1 MAVKIVR
8 NGGKFNGSHTTLT
21 ATAAEIADIA
31 NASPEVYKIS
41 IGIIESGLR
50 AVAGQKRLKIQID
63 GHHILLK
70 VRGNI
75 NHQELYIYSRNIPE
89 AIDFIAKKAEE
100 KSFLV
105 QKP

>member
-21 ATAAEIADIA
+21 ATAVEIADIA
-31 NASPEVYKIS
+31 NASPDVYKIS

-50 AVAGQKRLKIQID
+50 SVGGQKRLKIQID

-70 VRGNI
+70 IRGNI
-75 NHQELYIYSRNIPE
+75 NHQEVYAYSRDIPK
-89 AIDFIAKKAEE
+89 AIDFIVKKAEE
-100 KSFLV
+100 KGFLV